1 MADQMDDIDEAD
13 YEEDAVDENATED
26 NSDMEF

>member
-1 MADQMDDIDEAD
+1 MADQMEDINEVD

>member
-1 MADQMDDIDEAD
+1 MADQMEDIDEVD